1 MRRLLLI
8 YTGGTIGMI
17 TNAQTG
23 ALESFDFANLYAHIP
38 ELKRFE
44 LDIQVKSF
52 AKPLDSSEVSPQHWQ
67 QIASWI
73 TQDYDDFDG
82 FVILHNRGV
91 FTSTCNLLHSPAK
104 CSRLGRRF

>member
-1 MRRLLLI
+1 MRKLLLI

-23 ALESFDFANLYAHIP
+23 ALESFDFSHLYGHIP

-52 AKPLDSSEVSPQHWQ
+52 DPPLDLSLIH
-67 QIASWI
+67 I
-73 TQDYDDFDG
+73 
-82 FVILHNRGV
+82 
-91 FTSTCNLLHSPAK
+91 
-104 CSRLGRRF
+104 